1 MAAGSHR
8 RRRLATATGVLLI
21 VVALPFFFPGV
32 RRAALRQVG
41 ALLVVS
47 EPAVPSDCIVIA
59 IDARVAGALDA
70 ADLSHAGISKCV
82 AVFADPPDEV
92 DQEYLRRGI
101 KPGDMAE
108 VVTNALHEL
117 GVPKVETIALSPSG
131 TEDEG
136 RVLPQWAQHHN
147 VRSIL
152 IVSTPDHSRR
162 LERVMRRATASSP
175 LRVTVYAARHSTFD
189 PDNWWENRGSLRT
202 GIVELEK
209 LLLDVVRHPLS

>member
-8 RRRLATATGVLLI
+8 RRRLAAAAAVLLI
-21 VVALPFFFPGV
+21 VIALFFIPGV
-32 RRAALRQVG
+32 RRLVLRQAG
-41 ALLVVS
+41 ALLVVT
-47 EPAVPSDCIVIA
+47 EAAVPSDCIVIA

-70 ADLSHAGISKCV
+70 ADLYHGGLSKCV

-101 KPGDMAE
+101 KPGDMSE

-117 GVPKVETIALSPSG
+117 GVSEVETIPLSPSG

-136 RVLPQWAQHHN
+136 RVLPQWAQHHKL
-147 VRSIL
+147 RSIL

-162 LERVMRRATASSP
+162 LRRVMRRATADTP
-175 LRVTVYAARHSTFD
+175 LRVTVYAARHSTFN
-189 PDNWWENRGSLRT
+189 PDRWWQHRASLRT